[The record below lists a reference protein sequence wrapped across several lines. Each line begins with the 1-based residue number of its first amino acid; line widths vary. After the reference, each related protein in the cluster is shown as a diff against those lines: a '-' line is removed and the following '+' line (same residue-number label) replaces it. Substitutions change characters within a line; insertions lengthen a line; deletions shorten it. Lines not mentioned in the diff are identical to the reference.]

1 MARKN
6 RMRIKRLIIVIS
18 ILCMCS
24 SMAYAYLDEYPP
36 YKFKDGP
43 PKHLQLDPLVSI
55 DKSDYVSKD
64 GSVIARLNESFAS
77 DLLDFS
83 LKVNNT
89 TLVQMTERELPMPY
103 AVYQV
108 DLDGNG
114 LYDYIVF
121 YSYHGNSLASLF
133 SRVEIFLAEK
143 DGVYNKIS
151 CESQGPGVEDFV
163 DLDNDGKYEVIIT
176 DLRIVDGHTYFTYNI
191 YEFKDYKLV
200 NADAKFKGFPK
211 FIWYTFKSNDK
222 DTTRLTKE
230 ERALLT
236 KEKNDSIKYLEI
248 K

>member
-1 MARKN
+1 MMTSK
-6 RMRIKRLIIVIS
+6 KQLIVFIFLIFTFS
-18 ILCMCS
+18 D
-24 SMAYAYLDEYPP
+24 AHAYLDEYPP

-43 PKHLQLDPLVSI
+43 PKHLQLDPLVDI

-64 GSVIARLNESFAS
+64 GSVTARLNESFAS
-77 DLLDFS
+77 NLLDFS

-103 AVYQV
+103 IVYRA

-121 YSYHGNSLASLF
+121 YSYHGNSLASLA
-133 SRVEIFLAEK
+133 SRVEIFLAKKE
-143 DGVYNKIS
+143 GTYNKIS
-151 CESQGPGVEDFV
+151 YENQDSGLEDFV
-163 DLDNDGKYEVIIT
+163 DLNNDGKHEVIIT
-176 DLRIVDGHTYFTYNI
+176 DLRIVDGHTYFTYNV
-191 YEFKDYKLV
+191 YEFKEYRLV

-230 ERALLT
+230 ERALYT
-236 KEKNDSIKYLEI
+236 KEKDDSIKYSEVRE
-248 K
+248 